1 METCRFTFDR
11 DVPILRDTDI
21 LVVGGGP
28 AGLAAAVCAARRGK
42 KVVLAERLMCLGG
55 TATSGLVGPF
65 MTCTDPDG
73 KKMIIKGFYAELVNR
88 LIAAGGAIDPM
99 SIENGDAY
107 SSWHSKGHRNV
118 TPFNSEA
125 FKTVAEEMCEE
136 AGVDILYGVQ
146 SLDVK
151 KNGSRLEGVF
161 FLAKEGVVFIK
172 AKQVIDCTGDGDVA
186 TIAGCL
192 MFKGDDQ
199 TGEMQAAG
207 LFFTIEGVDESKLLE
222 RRAAQG
228 EMSMR
233 YTPEI
238 ETAMAAGEYPIPRK
252 RLGLYK
258 SCDGTWRCNITR
270 IPDVDGSTTEGQ
282 TAIMLT
288 GRKQIM
294 AILKFLRKYVRGC
307 ENIRLVETATM
318 PGIRETRRIHGD
330 FVLREQSLI
339 DGEVFP
345 DTILVCSNS
354 RDTHIGLG
362 GIYIPST
369 TSYTLPY
376 RMLLPHGI
384 DNLLAAGR
392 NVSCDRPV
400 LSAIRVMPPC
410 FGLGEAAGNAAAI
423 AIEQNCACADID
435 VKLLQQRLASEN
447 ACLEK

>member
-1 METCRFTFDR
+1 
-11 DVPILRDTDI
+11 
-21 LVVGGGP
+21 
-28 AGLAAAVCAARRGK
+28 
-42 KVVLAERLMCLGG
+42 
-55 TATSGLVGPF
+55 
-65 MTCTDPDG
+65 
-73 KKMIIKGFYAELVNR
+73 
-88 LIAAGGAIDPM
+88 
-99 SIENGDAY
+99 
-107 SSWHSKGHRNV
+107 
-118 TPFNSEA
+118 
-125 FKTVAEEMCEE
+125 
-136 AGVDILYGVQ
+136 
-146 SLDVK
+146 
-151 KNGSRLEGVF
+151 
-161 FLAKEGVVFIK
+161 
-172 AKQVIDCTGDGDVA
+172 
-186 TIAGCL
+186 
-192 MFKGDDQ
+192 
-199 TGEMQAAG
+199 
-207 LFFTIEGVDESKLLE
+207 
-222 RRAAQG
+222 
-228 EMSMR
+228 
-233 YTPEI
+233 
-238 ETAMAAGEYPIPRK
+238 MAAGEYPIPRK

>member
-1 METCRFTFDR
+1 M
-11 DVPILRDTDI
+11 VSMILKMSGMTVLYTLLTVLLYMRLSDKPMTTGRKI
-21 LVVGGGP
+21 AVGIIYGI
-28 AGLAAAVCAARRGK
+28 CS
-42 KVVLAERLMCLGG
+42 VLS
-55 TATSGLVGPF
+55 THF
-65 MTCTDPDG
+65 
-73 KKMIIKGFYAELVNR
+73 
-88 LIAAGGAIDPM
+88 
-99 SIENGDAY
+99 
-107 SSWHSKGHRNV
+107 
-118 TPFNSEA
+118 
-125 FKTVAEEMCEE
+125 
-136 AGVDILYGVQ
+136 GVDYNHMMVNVRDIGPL
-146 SLDVK
+146 
-151 KNGSRLEGVF
+151 
-161 FLAKEGVVFIK
+161 
-172 AKQVIDCTGDGDVA
+172 
-186 TIAGCL
+186 
-192 MFKGDDQ
+192 
-199 TGEMQAAG
+199 AAG